1 MFERVEMFLGKE
13 NLEQLKSK
21 KVLVIGLGGVGGYVV
36 ESLVRTGIMNI
47 GIVDFDK
54 VELSNFN
61 RQIIAIDSNLNKL
74 KTDAF
79 KERILSINKSA
90 NVTCYSLFLDNSNI
104 SDVINGYD
112 YVIDACDSIK
122 TKCDIITYCLDNSI
136 PFITSC
142 GTAKKKDPKKLEITE
157 LSKTKYDPLAKLLRK
172 YVKDNNI
179 KDKIMVLSS
188 SEDVSSFEGKDLPSL
203 VFVPS
208 IAGILIADYVIKQL
222 LS

>member
-112 YVIDACDSIK
+112 Y
-122 TKCDIITYCLDNSI
+122 
-136 PFITSC
+136 
-142 GTAKKKDPKKLEITE
+142 G
-157 LSKTKYDPLAKLLRK
+157 
-172 YVKDNNI
+172 
-179 KDKIMVLSS
+179 
-188 SEDVSSFEGKDLPSL
+188 GK
-203 VFVPS
+203 
-208 IAGILIADYVIKQL
+208 
-222 LS
+222 